1 MPGYDS
7 EALHNSP
14 EGTRDSLE
22 SLEARFHR
30 AYGREMTP
38 EERKYFG
45 LVERFARFEP
55 EGRSEPAKIREPK
68 NEYEASTT
76 PVEDFDGPDSG
87 GSKAA

>member
-45 LVERFARFEP
+45 LVERFVRFEP
-55 EGRSEPAKIREPK
+55 EGRTPQGKTHELKSEAK
-68 NEYEASTT
+68 ASTT
-76 PVEDFDGPDSG
+76 PVENSDGPDSG